1 MCRLASVKKLIIVQD
16 VINLQTDKVK
26 KIQVLNKGLSYR
38 IVAMFIIY
46 LHPSIHFNVSRRS

>member
-26 KIQVLNKGLSYR
+26 KIQALNKGLSYR

-46 LHPSIHFNVSRRS
+46 THLNFSRRS